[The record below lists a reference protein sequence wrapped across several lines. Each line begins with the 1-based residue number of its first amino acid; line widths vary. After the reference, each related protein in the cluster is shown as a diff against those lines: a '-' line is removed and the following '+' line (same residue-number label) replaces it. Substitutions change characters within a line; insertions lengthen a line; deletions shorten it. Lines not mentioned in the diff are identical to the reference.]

1 MPGAVVLTLESAAP
15 YHPIRSMPH
24 WLSDW
29 LQDHPTAVAVLAPAG
44 AALCSVGLRYASNRW
59 WIAGFIALI
68 AVFAAL
74 PSAATRANRL
84 HQGRRAAEDCLKRLL
99 ETCAHSFG
107 YPAVHVRVNIMTFT
121 EDRTRRRV
129 DARTAF
135 NMDTDPDADLE
146 IDATAGV
153 SGQVVVNRRA
163 AFGDISLPL
172 QPGGP
177 DWGLRA
183 SEKARIRP
191 SLLTILSVPVFNPA
205 DPAGPL
211 LATLQIDSDETLD
224 EIGFDLED
232 QREVAE
238 RFADVVSLLLEA
250 GR

>member
-1 MPGAVVLTLESAAP
+1 
-15 YHPIRSMPH
+15 MPH

-44 AALCSVGLRYASNRW
+44 AALCSVGLRYATNRW
-59 WIAGFIALI
+59 WMAGLIALI
-68 AVFAAL
+68 ALFAAL

-84 HQGRRAAEDCLKRLL
+84 QQGRRAAEDCLRRLL

-107 YPAVHVRVNIMTFT
+107 YPGVHVRVNIMKFT
-121 EDRTRRRV
+121 EDRARRRV

-135 NMDTDPDADLE
+135 NMETDPDADLE

-224 EIGFDLED
+224 EIGFDQED

>member
-1 MPGAVVLTLESAAP
+1 
-15 YHPIRSMPH
+15 MPH

-29 LQDHPTAVAVLAPAG
+29 LHDHPTAVAILAPTG
-44 AALCSVGLRYASNRW
+44 AALCSVGLRYANS
-59 WIAGFIALI
+59 WIGIVGFIVLI

-74 PSAATRANRL
+74 PSAATRANQL
-84 HQGRRAAEDCLKRLL
+84 HQGRRAAQDCLKRLL

-107 YPAVHVRVNIMTFT
+107 YPAAHVRVNIMKFNA
-121 EDRTRRRV
+121 DRTRRRV
-129 DARTAF
+129 DTRTAF

-183 SEKARIRP
+183 SEKVRIRP
-191 SLLTILSVPVFNPA
+191 SLMTILSVPVFNPA
-205 DPAGPL
+205 DPTGPL
-211 LATLQIDSDETLD
+211 LATLQIDSDLSID

-232 QREVAE
+232 KREVAE